1 MKPRSTQVIFIL
13 LLVFS
18 ILLGSCSSPA
28 STQPQ
33 PVATLTPEVQTSIP
47 ETTVTSDPAAGEVTQ
62 LVIWLPDQLLARN
75 APVLQDLIQQQ
86 VEKFLSKHPNYQVD
100 IRIKNNTGPAN
111 LMDVLQNTS
120 LAAPATL
127 PDLVLLTREEMEV
140 AALKGL
146 LIPYDG
152 TTDIL
157 AANDWIEPVRTL
169 ATVQG
174 STFGIPVASDA
185 LIYLTPVAEGE
196 PSSPLTDGKPIL
208 CYLNDPQAIVPLSLY
223 LASGGVL
230 EDETGKPVLE
240 EMAFLSVLTQINA
253 AKNNG
258 SMPAWI
264 MDITQPADVYRYFTS
279 GRGNRMVAW
288 YSETAE
294 PILSISR
301 LSAFRDITGNPATLV
316 RGWFWAM
323 TQTDPARRTASVEL
337 AETLAEE
344 SFLAQLDQAA
354 RLLPVRKSTAVLE
367 NPTLTAQA
375 DIVAGGQ
382 PIPNGLYLV
391 TISPILKD
399 SIHQLFTGSLTAEDI
414 ARQAVDRLQRP

>member
-1 MKPRSTQVIFIL
+1 MVS
-13 LLVFS
+13 S

-28 STQPQ
+28 RTQP
-33 PVATLTPEVQTSIP
+33 PPLATTTPENQTSIP
-47 ETTVTSDPAAGEVTQ
+47 DATITSDPAAGEVTH
-62 LVIWLPDQLLARN
+62 LVIWLPDQLLTRN
-75 APVLQDLIQQQ
+75 APIVQDLIEQQ
-86 VEKFLSKHPNYQVD
+86 VEKFVSNHPNYRVD
-100 IRIKNNTGPAN
+100 IRVKNSSGPAN

-146 LIPYDG
+146 LIPFDG

-174 STFGIPVASDA
+174 STFGIPAASDA
-185 LIYLTPVAEGE
+185 LVYLTPAAEE
-196 PSSPLTDGKPIL
+196 EILSPLTDGKPIL
-208 CYLNDPQAIVPLSLY
+208 CFLNDPRAIVPLSLY
-223 LASGGVL
+223 LASGGAL

-240 EMAFLSVLTQINA
+240 EMALVSVLTQINA
-253 AKNNG
+253 AENNG
-258 SMPAWI
+258 SLPTWI

-279 GRGNRMVAW
+279 GRGNRMLVW

-301 LSAFRDITGNPATLV
+301 LSAFRDIAGNPATMI

-323 TQTDPARRTASVEL
+323 TQTDPARRVASVEL
-337 AETLAEE
+337 VEMLAEE
-344 SFLAQLDQAA
+344 SFLTELDQAA
-354 RLLPVRKSTAVLE
+354 RLLPVRKSPAVLE
-367 NPTLTAQA
+367 NPILSAQA

-399 SIHQLFTGSLTAEDI
+399 SINQLFTGTLTAEEI